1 MFDEAEEKILKN
13 KFYCKRANARKEGI
27 DFSLSL
33 DQFRYLVEQANLLPS
48 QLGYSGDMY
57 VLARY
62 NDDGAYEL
70 GNCRFITQKENMAE
84 RGFSEAARAVSQ
96 MNCIKMNQMIL
107 NNPQKKEERRQ
118 KFIIALRE
126 SESYKKRLIEKERKR
141 IERDA
146 KKDPR
151 YSGSKNSMY
160 GAYWITDNEHNIF
173 WRDEKGPLPP
183 NYHRGR
189 VMKKIV
195 RDIA

>member
-84 RGFSEAARAVSQ
+84 RGFSEAARAASQ